1 MLYFPFIY
9 FSILFLFFYK
19 KRGFDACTFITS
31 LYVITSFC
39 AVLMDVLDLI
49 PIERSS
55 PSIFAVL
62 VYCLLLTFIIL
73 PVSKFDSGSLRNIVV
88 RHPRAVNCLVI
99 FFFSYFLF
107 KLIFYSPDI
116 AFKIAYGDWEQ
127 LRKMQLNDGMFTIV
141 QFSGIM
147 KYIDLMFAVFGSISF
162 VMFPIFFVSICFQK
176 KSWIY
181 SLMCFFSSTTVIM
194 DGIIGIDRSQSFR
207 WLLFLALNMV
217 IFWKHISKKAKRV
230 IAPVIG
236 GVIVVVFIY
245 LTSITV
251 SRFENSNDGINN
263 NLVSYAG
270 QSPIT
275 FCYLFDHFDNREGI
289 STKYLFPATHY
300 WVFKD
305 YFGNVTRQ
313 EELTAKSGIECGAF
327 YSVLGTFLLD
337 ANQIG
342 PFLFVI
348 LYLIVA
354 SACLRGVHK
363 GNMTLWT
370 FMVNYLLMLIPTFGI
385 IAYPYTSPYTSLS
398 IVVLIIGHVL
408 LNVWNS
414 IVTSI
419 KLASRKK
426 IAYAKDNSDLYS
438 SGR

>member
-1 MLYFPFIY
+1 MLYLPLIY
-9 FSILFLFFYK
+9 FTILFLYFFK
-19 KRGFDACTFITS
+19 KRGLDACSFITF
-31 LYVITSFC
+31 LYVITSFG
-39 AVLMDVLDLI
+39 AVLMDILGLI
-49 PIERSS
+49 PSERTD
-55 PSIFAVL
+55 PSVFSVI

-73 PVSKFDSGSLRNIVV
+73 PISKFDSGSLKKIVV
-88 RHPRAVNCLVI
+88 RHPRAVNCLVC

-127 LRKMQLNDGMFTIV
+127 LRRMQFNGEMFTIV

-162 VMFPIFFVSICFQK
+162 VMFPIFFVSFCFQK
-176 KSWIY
+176 KRWYY
-181 SLMCFFSSTTVIM
+181 SLMCFLSTTTVIM
-194 DGIIGIDRSQSFR
+194 DGIIGIDRSLSFR
-207 WLLFLALNMV
+207 WLLFLALNIV
-217 IFWKHISKKAKRV
+217 IFWKHISKKARRAIV
-230 IAPVIG
+230 PIIG
-236 GVIVVVFIY
+236 GVIAIIFIY
-245 LTSITV
+245 LASITV
-251 SRFENSNDGINN
+251 SRFENSDDGVNN
-263 NLVSYAG
+263 SLVSYAG

-275 FCYLFDHFDNREGI
+275 FCYLFDNFDNKEGV

-300 WVFKD
+300 WIFKD

-342 PFLFVI
+342 PFLFVV

-354 SACLRGVHK
+354 SICLRGVYK

-398 IVVLIIGHVL
+398 IVVLVIGHRFL
-408 LNVWNS
+408 KFWDS
-414 IVTSI
+414 IAKSSKTS
-419 KLASRKK
+419 LKK
-426 IAYAKDNSDLYS
+426 IEYAKDNGDIYS
-438 SGR
+438 LSR